1 MRKLYFLIDKKYQ
14 SKIFILILLMIILSL
29 AETLSIG
36 SIIPLIQTILDSSQ
50 NNLFVTITKDK
61 FSHLNYI
68 NTILFLIFSIFL
80 IKNITSI
87 IYVKF
92 STNFLLYLTADFQLK
107 IYEKYM
113 NSSLS
118 YLDKYRSEDFI
129 RNIITETRFLV
140 NSYLSPLIQ
149 IFINI
154 LTIILF
160 TILLLIYDFK
170 STLIILSF
178 IISSFLVLYFIF
190 YKKLEKIGKIRQE
203 QQSKILKYTK
213 DSFLGIRELKIN
225 NQEMFFSQQFRKTI
239 NLLAD
244 LGITRSIISSIPK
257 AVMETIIIL
266 IFVLAV
272 FYGSKMGIETNN
284 ILSKFAIYGLIGLK
298 LLPMFNNTISNLQKI
313 NFSKTVLDVIYDN
326 LKIPFTKTEPIK
338 KIKFDYLIELRN
350 INFRY
355 NKNKNLILNNLNIN
369 IPKNTI
375 LGLSGKSGSGKST
388 LLDIISGLREIEKG
402 GDIIVDGVSVLND
415 MKSWS
420 NKIGYIQQKP
430 FIFDE
435 SLYSNISLDRSYSS
449 KNLDKFE
456 KVIELS
462 GLKKFYTNIG
472 LNYESKIGGNNLSI
486 SGGELQRIAIA
497 RSLFKDKEILIFDE
511 SLSNLDEENKGI
523 ILNLI
528 KKLSSFKTVI
538 IVSHDQTCLNICN
551 KVINIV

>member
-1 MRKLYFLIDKKYQ
+1 
-14 SKIFILILLMIILSL
+14 MIILSL

-36 SIIPLIQTILDSSQ
+36 SIIPLIQTILESNQ
-50 NNLFVTITKDK
+50 NNLVVTIIKDK
-61 FSHLNYI
+61 FSNLNYI
-68 NTILFLIFSIFL
+68 NTILFLILSIFL
-80 IKNITSI
+80 IKNIISI

-92 STNFLLYLTADFQLK
+92 STNFLLYLAADFQLK
-107 IYEKYM
+107 IYEKFM
-113 NSSLS
+113 LSSLA

-129 RNIITETRFLV
+129 RNIITESRFVV
-140 NSYLSPLIQ
+140 NSYFSPLIQ
-149 IFINI
+149 TFVNI
-154 LTIILF
+154 LTIIFF
-160 TILLLIYDFK
+160 TILLLIYDLK
-170 STLIILSF
+170 STLIILS
-178 IISSFLVLYFIF
+178 IIILLFLILHFIF

-203 QQSKILKYTK
+203 EQSKILQYTK

-225 NQEMFFSQQFRKTI
+225 NQELFFVQQFRKTI
-239 NLLAD
+239 NLLAN
-244 LGITRSIISSIPK
+244 LGVTRSVIADVPK
-257 AVMETIIIL
+257 AVIETIIIL

-272 FYGSKMGIETNN
+272 FYGSKIGIATNY
-284 ILSKFAIYGLIGLK
+284 ILSKAAIYGIIGLK

-313 NFSKTVLDVIYDN
+313 NFSKIALDAIYDN
-326 LKIPFTKTEPIK
+326 LKTTFTKTETIK
-338 KIKFDYLIELRN
+338 KIKFNNLIELKN
-350 INFRY
+350 ISFRY
-355 NKNKNLILNNLNIN
+355 SKNKNLILNNLNIS

-388 LLDIISGLREIEKG
+388 LLDIISGLREVAEG
-402 GDIIVDGVSVLND
+402 GDILVDGVSVLND
-415 MKSWS
+415 LKSWGH
-420 NKIGYIQQKP
+420 KIGYIQQKP

-462 GLKKFYTNIG
+462 GLKNFYTKLDLNYKSNIG
-472 LNYESKIGGNNLSI
+472 GDNLSI

-497 RSLFKDKEILIFDE
+497 RALFRDKELLIFDE
-511 SLSNLDEENKGI
+511 SLSNLDKENKEI
-523 ILNLI
+523 ILDLI

>member
-1 MRKLYFLIDKKYQ
+1 
-14 SKIFILILLMIILSL
+14 MIILSL